1 MSKPN
6 SDSKIREAA
15 GFMKYTSMAFQMI
28 GAILFFVFLGRFL
41 DKHFGMIKHAS
52 KEDLGKA
59 KQFPLFT
66 FIGSLFGVASSLYL
80 ALKSLKK

>member
-6 SDSKIREAA
+6 TDSKVRDAA

-28 GAILFFVFLGRFL
+28 GAILVCVFLGRYL
-41 DKHFGMIKHAS
+41 DKLFPIFKNID

-59 KQFPLFT
+59 KFFPLYT
-66 FIGSLFGVASSLYL
+66 FLGTFVGVTSSLYL
-80 ALKSLKK
+80 AIKSLKK

>member
-6 SDSKIREAA
+6 SDSKISEAA

-41 DKHFGMIKHAS
+41 DKHFGIIKYAN
-52 KEDLGKA
+52 KEDWGKA
-59 KQFPLFT
+59 KQFPIYT
-66 FIGSLFGVASSLYL
+66 FIGSILGVASSLYL

>member
-28 GAILFFVFLGRFL
+28 GAILFFIFLGRFL
-41 DKHFGMIKHAS
+41 DKHLGVIKHTN
-52 KEDLGKA
+52 KDNWDNA
-59 KQFPLFT
+59 KPFPLYT
-66 FIGSLFGVASSLYL
+66 FIGSILGVASSLYL